1 MKYRKKYKKLLT
13 YAHNMRIIIIRKE
26 VMLLKSKDL
35 IGSLT
40 KNGFELHRHGSN
52 HDIYRKG
59 NITIAVPRHKEI
71 NEDTARDILKE
82 AGLK

>member
-1 MKYRKKYKKLLT
+1 
-13 YAHNMRIIIIRKE
+13 MRIIITRKE
-26 VMLLKSKDL
+26 VKLLKRRDL

-40 KNGFELHRHGSN
+40 DSGFELYRHGSN

-59 NITIAVPRHKEI
+59 SQSIAVPRHKEI